1 MKPGQTNPRSSDA
14 FQKWSD
20 EHRAQVWDM
29 IEKLGKGEITY
40 KEARGVLREEE
51 KALSAISKQVFG
63 FKTGRGPQASPTLP
77 ASRAQKT
84 SKLRNGGTQARP
96 ISSRAPS
103 IG

>member
-63 FKTGRGPQASPTLP
+63 FKTGRGPQA
-77 ASRAQKT
+77 AQHCSRAQKT

-96 ISSRAPS
+96 I
-103 IG
+103 